1 MIGSE
6 TIGSYL
12 DRLASHDPT
21 PGGGAAGAVH
31 AAQAAALIG
40 MVARFTTGKRY
51 VSYEQEVTEI
61 RQSADDQAH
70 AALQL
75 ADADESAFQ
84 QVIAAYRLPK
94 GSAEEATQQV
104 SGHPGGAGRR
114 RGASA
119 ASGRGRGRRSS
130 GWVSGWSNSA
140 IRTSSATWRPR
151 PRPRARPPPR
161 RG

>member
-6 TIGSYL
+6 TIGTYL

-40 MVARFTTGKRY
+40 MVARFTTGKRFAA
-51 VSYEQEVTEI
+51 YEQEVSRI
-61 RQSADDQAH
+61 CASADEHAQ

-94 GSAEEATQQV
+94 GSEEEATEQV

-114 RGASA
+114 RSTA
-119 ASGRGRGRRSS
+119 AAPGRGGGVDRRA
-130 GWVSGWSNSA
+130 G
-140 IRTSSATWRPR
+140 
-151 PRPRARPPPR
+151 
-161 RG
+161 